1 MFCRAI
7 CDIVQHWIA
16 ILNYLSGISLI
27 KHFSRCFFSVR
38 QHYIIRYIIEILC
51 NNRLFPCT
59 HNFALLN
66 LHFSPQLVHNK
77 VQKHEKARKE
87 RKCSCYEKTA
97 LSSRF
102 RLYNAVFRM
111 VGVLRFELKASASRT
126 QRATNCAIPRKKTAA
141 DAAVWLRKKDSNPH
155 NASQSRRCY
164 HYTIPHCIH
173 GVSPKCFIII
183 RRNSP
188 DVNTFF

>member
-1 MFCRAI
+1 
-7 CDIVQHWIA
+7 
-16 ILNYLSGISLI
+16 
-27 KHFSRCFFSVR
+27 
-38 QHYIIRYIIEILC
+38 
-51 NNRLFPCT
+51 
-59 HNFALLN
+59 
-66 LHFSPQLVHNK
+66 
-77 VQKHEKARKE
+77 
-87 RKCSCYEKTA
+87 
-97 LSSRF
+97 
-102 RLYNAVFRM
+102 M

-188 DVNTFF
+188 DLNTFFQENPHEIKSPCARFAVYPALGAWYNNLKPAACAAARSSCADALSRTGLRTLNHAKPQQVRFCWGRFAASWYNRVANYQRKGDVRCLPLSHLITN